1 MEIIVV
7 GAGIAGLSAGIALRR
22 AGHTVTILEQSALL
36 QETGAAISIAP
47 NASPV
52 LRSWG
57 FDIAQSRMVAIKT
70 GSILNG
76 MDMQMMVPNY
86 YVHIQENYGSPI
98 YSVHRVDLHDQL
110 KTLATGENG
119 PGQPC
124 KLHVRATV
132 VDYDP
137 VHAKITTADGTVWQ
151 ADLIIAANGVH
162 STAREHVL
170 ATDESQASDTG
181 WATMRWLVPT
191 EELLAD
197 PDTAPLVEDST
208 QRYFMGAQGGG
219 LVWYMCRNNEVQNFL
234 YLSRSFASENI
245 TEDFQAGIEPTMV
258 MDYAKK
264 EFSPALQA
272 VLAKARDVRFWKL
285 VARSPL
291 SSWHKDSLVLIGD
304 AAHPMLPFQAQ
315 GGAQA
320 IEDAAVLGI
329 LLDQVQDKATM
340 EVRLGLFEKIRRGRG
355 SAVQRLSNSGPPMPQ
370 SVRDAAAKH
379 LPEGTRLQNQDDVID
394 AIFSFDVIGKT
405 KEILATSVSGQDGKL
420 NGMQNG
426 GTEL

>member
-1 MEIIVV
+1 MEIIIV

-22 AGHTVTILEQSALL
+22 AGHRVTILEQSALL

-57 FDIAQSRMVAIKT
+57 FDIAKSGMVAIKT

-76 MDMQMMVPNY
+76 SDMQMMVPNY
-86 YVHIQENYGSPI
+86 YANIAENYGSPI
-98 YSVHRVDLHDQL
+98 YAVHRVDLHDQL
-110 KTLATGENG
+110 QTLATGEDG
-119 PGQPC
+119 PGRPC
-124 KLHVRATV
+124 KLHVRAAV

-137 VHAKITTADGTVWQ
+137 VNASVVTIDGTTWQ
-151 ADLIIAANGVH
+151 ANLVIAANGVH
-162 STAREHVL
+162 STAKEHVI
-170 ATDESQASDTG
+170 AADESHESDTG
-181 WATMRWLVPT
+181 WATMRWLLPT

-197 PDTAPLVEDST
+197 PETASLVEDST
-208 QRYFMGAQGGG
+208 QRYFMGARGGG

-234 YLSRSFASENI
+234 YLSQSFASESI
-245 TEDFQAGIEPTMV
+245 TEDFQAGIEPSMV
-258 MDYAKK
+258 MDYAKQ

-291 SSWHKDSLVLIGD
+291 SSWRKDSLVLIGD

-315 GGAQA
+315 GGGQA

-340 EVRLGLFEKIRRGRG
+340 DARLGLFETVRRGRG
-355 SAVQRLSNSGPPMPQ
+355 SAIQTLSNSGPPVPQ
-370 SVRDAAAKH
+370 SVRDAAAEY
-379 LPEGTRLQNQDDVID
+379 LPEGTILQNQDDIVD
-394 AIFSFDVIGKT
+394 LLFSYDVIGNT
-405 KEILATSVSGQDGKL
+405 KAILAASPAEQERESDEMHNAGAKL
-420 NGMQNG
+420 
-426 GTEL
+426 